1 VASIASLVVFASMT
15 GKDEATQQWLKAFI
29 AQLDG
34 VAGTVHRVSAD
45 DPDQL
50 ELAASLNIPEKVLA
64 VTAKIPRGKGMAGL
78 ALERDR
84 PVATCNLSTDETG
97 DVRPGAKAV
106 DAQGA
111 VALPVHDD
119 SGAVRAV
126 VGIAYM
132 GEREFTESELEMLAK
147 EASSVL

>member
-1 VASIASLVVFASMT
+1 MSGSQ
-15 GKDEATQQWLKAFI
+15 DATQQWLQSFI
-29 AQLDG
+29 ADNGG
-34 VAGTVHRVSAD
+34 VAGTVHRVAD
-45 DPDQL
+45 GDPDLL
-50 ELAASLNIPEKVLA
+50 ELAAAVNIPPKVLE

-78 ALERDR
+78 ALERNE

-111 VALPVHDD
+111 VALPVHEK
-119 SGAVRAV
+119 SGTVRAV

-132 GEREFTESELEMLAK
+132 GEREFTDQELEALRERA
-147 EASSVL
+147 ATVP